1 MTTVV
6 SLGNIPT
13 SSPSDVSVYLLNQA
27 NLTFQKQTV
36 SSDGLTVTA
45 YYVYASGDPAADTLV
60 TVTQRQAPNQ
70 GLIHTTIRLETMQTV
85 TVDSVVTEEQLIAC
99 TIGIST
105 PGTMEDTAKVLSM
118 IGSTFSLF
126 FGGVTAKVPDADV
139 INKMNFG
146 VINSLYP

>member
-13 SSPSDVSVYLLNQA
+13 SSPQDVSVYLLNQA
-27 NLTFQKQTV
+27 NLTFQKQVV
-36 SSDGLTVTA
+36 SSDGLTVAA
-45 YYVYASGDPAADTLV
+45 YYVYASGDPSSDTLV

-70 GLIHTTIRLETMQTV
+70 GLVHTTVRLETMQTV
-85 TVDSVVTEEQLIAC
+85 TVDSVVTEERLIAC
-99 TIGIST
+99 TLGIST

-126 FGGVTAKVPDADV
+126 FGGLTSKVPDADV